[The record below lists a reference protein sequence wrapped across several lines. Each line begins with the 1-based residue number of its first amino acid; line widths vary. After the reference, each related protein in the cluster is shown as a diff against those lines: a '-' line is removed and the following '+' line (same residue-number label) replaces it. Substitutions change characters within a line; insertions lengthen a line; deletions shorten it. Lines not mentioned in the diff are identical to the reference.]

1 MLITWAYA
9 YDECDNGISL
19 EFEQYEKGIAIF
31 FYLKKKKTTTT
42 FFRLNWSLSRGRT

>member
-9 YDECDNGISL
+9 HDECDNGISL

-31 FYLKKKKTTTT
+31 FILKKKKKKKNYYYYYY
-42 FFRLNWSLSRGRT
+42 FF

>member
-9 YDECDNGISL
+9 HDECDNGISL

-31 FYLKKKKTTTT
+31 FFLKKKKKKKLLLL
-42 FFRLNWSLSRGRT
+42 FLG